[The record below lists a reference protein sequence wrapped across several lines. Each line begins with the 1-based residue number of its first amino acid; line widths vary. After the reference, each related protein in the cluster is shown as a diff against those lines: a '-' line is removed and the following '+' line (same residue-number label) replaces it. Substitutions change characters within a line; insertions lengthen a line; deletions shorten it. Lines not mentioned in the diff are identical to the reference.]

1 MASARNGDTVKVHYT
16 GHLDDGSLFD
26 SSKDRGGPVSF
37 TLGDGKVIP
46 GVEAAVMGMAVGDEK
61 TEEIRA
67 ADAFGPYRD
76 ELLVELERESV
87 PDGIELSVGLTV
99 EMDQEDGETLLFTVV
114 ELTDSTVTLDAN
126 HQLAGE
132 DLTFRIQLVEIT
144 G

>member
-1 MASARNGDTVKVHYT
+1 MATARNGDTVKVHYT

-126 HQLAGE
+126 HQLAG
-132 DLTFRIQLVEIT
+132 
-144 G
+144 